1 MKNPNWAAT
10 FDFDG
15 TLIQESY
22 GSLCAVVDS
31 SGEVTA
37 ECHRKAEEM
46 RKYYLAKAQQ
56 NKLTKRDQEKWLVDS
71 LNLYI
76 ESGLTLAK
84 IEKILSKVKLRPGV
98 VDCLEE
104 LQKRKIPVAVVS
116 YGVYQFI
123 DAVLKANKVSNLVD
137 KIYSA
142 NLTTNEFGM
151 VNGFSR
157 HTFVL
162 PHNKGK
168 FSRNF
173 ADRCF
178 VCYDNLLAVGDSPS
192 GDKLLGYL
200 KKNRLGIAE
209 DPGKKERL
217 LRVMGDAVVT
227 EDFRPVTDWL
237 LEKIDSK

>member
-1 MKNPNWAAT
+1 MKNPNWAAV

-15 TLIQESY
+15 TLIPSAY
-22 GSLCAVVDS
+22 GSLYDVVDS
-31 SGEVTA
+31 SREVTA

-46 RKYYLAKAQQ
+46 RRYYLAKAQQ
-56 NKLTKRDQEKWLVDS
+56 NKLSKKDQEKWLVDS

-76 ESGLTLAK
+76 ESGLTLGK

-98 VDCLEE
+98 LDCLEA
-104 LQKRKIPVAVVS
+104 LKKRKIPVAVVS
-116 YGVYQFI
+116 YGVFNFI
-123 DAVLKANKVSNLVD
+123 DAVLRVNGARNLVQE
-137 KIYSA
+137 IYSA
-142 NLTTNEFGM
+142 RLKADSSGLVT
-151 VNGFSR
+151 GFSR
-157 HTFVL
+157 DTFVF
-162 PHNKGK
+162 PFNKGK

-178 VCYDNLLAVGDSPS
+178 VRYDNLLAVGDSPS

-200 KKNRLGIAE
+200 KRNRLGIAG
-209 DPGKKERL
+209 DDAKKERL

-237 LEKIDSK
+237 LKKIDPK

>member
-1 MKNPNWAAT
+1 MKNPNWAVV

-15 TLIQESY
+15 TLIPTSY
-22 GSLCAVVDS
+22 GSLYDVVDS
-31 SGEVTA
+31 SREVTT
-37 ECHRKAEEM
+37 ECHRKAEAM
-46 RKYYLAKAQQ
+46 REYYLAKAQQ

-76 ESGLTLAK
+76 ESRLTLSK
-84 IEKILSKVKLRPGV
+84 IEKILSKVKLRPGALE
-98 VDCLEE
+98 CLDE
-104 LQKRKIPVAVVS
+104 LNKRQIPVAVVS

-123 DAVLKANKVSNLVD
+123 DAVLKANGVRYWVD

-151 VNGFSR
+151 VNGFSQ

-173 ADRCF
+173 ADRNWIR
-178 VCYDNLLAVGDSPS
+178 YDRILAVGDSPS

-200 KKNRLGIAE
+200 KENRLGITE
-209 DPGKKERL
+209 DAVKKERL

-227 EDFRPVTDWL
+227 ENFRPVTDWL
-237 LEKIDSK
+237 LKKIDSK